1 MLHQERIIPGK
12 SQAQRIPGG
21 TATATPPEPGAPAA
35 GGGGTLE
42 RIPISYR
49 DFLRE
54 VLATAPLNWEEQA
67 LLDRVL
73 ADDDPGD
80 MEQAARTL
88 VESLVARGRL
98 VVMERSRHGAH
109 EWLRLRDPDRKL
121 RARLRLPIRP
131 PAPEVR
137 VVTLPLDPS
146 AKTSFR
152 YYEVHGL
159 LATQGSLVNHD
170 RVLTP
175 RELVQRMVKT
185 LQDLVPASDASFLPL
200 EMPPGEDWP
209 EPPHGNGF
217 PVSFAEQEPLAR
229 QRDRLILYPD
239 MGKDGSLLLEG
250 LGDEGTGWRGL
261 LVVRHPDREHFTRER
276 LAVAHLVAQHFQVLI
291 SSSIRLQGLIF
302 YDFLTGIYNRSYFE
316 EQLEREI
323 AVADRRGQSL
333 ALLIVDID
341 DFKSFNTRFGYEGGD
356 RVLATV
362 ACVLKAAL
370 RHTDTLARY
379 GGEEFAVILSP
390 PVPAEE
396 ARAIAERLRL
406 DVAAEPLTL
415 RGFDGR
421 TSTESATISIGGVLY
436 PSGGR
441 TVRDLWNNANR
452 LLLEAKSLG
461 KNQVRFAGDD

>member
-1 MLHQERIIPGK
+1 M
-12 SQAQRIPGG
+12 
-21 TATATPPEPGAPAA
+21 
-35 GGGGTLE
+35 LE

-49 DFLRE
+49 DFLQE

-73 ADDDPGD
+73 GDGRLAD
-80 MEQAARTL
+80 MEQATRTL
-88 VESLVARGRL
+88 VESLVTRGKL
-98 VVMERSRHGAH
+98 VVMERTRNGAY

-121 RARLRLPIRP
+121 RARVRLPLRP
-131 PAPEVR
+131 PTPEVR
-137 VVTLPLDPS
+137 TVVLPLDPS
-146 AKTSFR
+146 AKTGFR
-152 YYEVHGL
+152 YHEVHGL
-159 LATQGSLVNHD
+159 LAIQGSLVSHD

-175 RELVQRMVKT
+175 RDLVQRMERA
-185 LQDLVPASDASFLPL
+185 LQDLVPAADASFHPL

-209 EPPHGNGF
+209 EPPPRNGF
-217 PVSFAEQEPLAR
+217 PASFVEQEPLAR
-229 QRDRLILYPD
+229 QRDRLVLYPD

-261 LVVRHPDREHFTRER
+261 LALRHPDREHFTRER
-276 LAVAHLVAQHFQVLI
+276 LAVAHLVAQHFQTLI

-341 DFKSFNTRFGYEGGD
+341 NFKSFNTRYGYEGGD

-390 PVPAEE
+390 PVPGEE
-396 ARAIAERLRL
+396 ARVIAERLRR
-406 DVAAEPLTL
+406 DVTAEPLTL
-415 RGFDGR
+415 CGLDG
-421 TSTESATISIGGVLY
+421 TTAADSATVSIGGVLY

-441 TVRDLWNNANR
+441 TVRDLWNSANR
-452 LLLEAKSLG
+452 LLLDAKSLG